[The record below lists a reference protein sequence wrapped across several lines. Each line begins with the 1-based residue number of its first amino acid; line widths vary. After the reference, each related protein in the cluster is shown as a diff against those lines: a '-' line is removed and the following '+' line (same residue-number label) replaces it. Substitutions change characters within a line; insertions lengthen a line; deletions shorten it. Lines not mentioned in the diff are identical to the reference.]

1 MFPSSS
7 QVATT
12 ELATVPQNAIA
23 TRTFGAP
30 VSLTD
35 PERQATMSELL
46 PYFLAHA
53 KLELGLANETLEKY
67 RDGLIWIIRW
77 LGNIPPQQIRQQ
89 HVLVIKARCAER
101 KVGAARTSSIIYAF
115 KSFLKFCRLAVG
127 LETIDV
133 KDIKAPRI
141 PKREVSFLSPE
152 EVQQFVA
159 AIPFRK
165 GPRKFDMRWFM
176 FRALVEV
183 LLGTGMRI
191 SEAVSLRRS
200 SVNFSTGEARI
211 IGKGN
216 KERVV
221 FFSPRALNWIKEYV
235 NHRRDESD
243 ALFVGPCG
251 RPIARSTAISLFCR
265 LRRTVPLDLG
275 KKVTAHILRHTVA
288 TTLLFNGCPIGHI
301 KEILGHERLTT
312 TCTYYL
318 GTDKRA
324 AKDAHARYLSYE
336 TSPEGARQAAA
347 IEVPLD
353 DKRRGIQPN

>member
-1 MFPSSS
+1 
-7 QVATT
+7 
-12 ELATVPQNAIA
+12 
-23 TRTFGAP
+23 
-30 VSLTD
+30 
-35 PERQATMSELL
+35 MSELV

-53 KLELGLANETLEKY
+53 KLELGHSDETLVKY
-67 RDGLIWIIRW
+67 RDGLTWIIRW
-77 LGNIPPQQIRQQ
+77 LGDIPPQRIRQES
-89 HVLVIKARCAER
+89 VLLIKARCAER
-101 KVGAARTSSIIYAF
+101 KVGAARTSSIIYAL
-115 KSFLKFCRLAVG
+115 KSFLKFCRFTVG
-127 LETIDV
+127 LETIDM

-141 PKREVSFLSPE
+141 PKREVSFLTPE

-159 AIPFRK
+159 AIPIRK
-165 GPRKFDMRWFM
+165 GPRRFNMRWLM

-191 SEAVSLRRS
+191 SEAVSLTRS
-200 SVNFSTGEARI
+200 SVNFTTGEARI

-216 KERVV
+216 KERTV

-235 NHRRDESD
+235 NHRHDESP

-251 RPIARSTAISLFCR
+251 RPIVRSTAVSLFCR
-265 LRRTVPLDLG
+265 LRKTVPFDLG

-324 AKDAHARYLSYE
+324 AKNAHARYLSYE
-336 TSPEGARQAAA
+336 TAP
-347 IEVPLD
+347 D
-353 DKRRGIQPN
+353 